1 MLKIAPLIL
10 SRLLSAIPTL
20 FILLLITFS
29 LMRIAPGGPFDTE
42 RVLAPEIE
50 ANLKA
55 TYHLDKSIPI
65 QFWEYLKQL
74 ARLDLGP
81 SFSYKDHTVNELIA
95 SGFPTSL
102 QLGLQAIFLAVVL
115 GIFIGSISAYNQN
128 TKLDYAFMS
137 FAMIGISIPNFVIA
151 PIFILTFAIL
161 IPVFPAGGW
170 QSSAFVYQV
179 LPTLTLALPQIAYV
193 SRLMRASMLEILR
206 SNFIQSARAKGLS
219 TPQILIK
226 HALKPACIPIISYL
240 GPAIAGI
247 TTGSVVIEQI
257 FGIPGLGR
265 YFVNGALN
273 RDYTLV
279 MGIVLFYGTLIILM
293 NMIADIL
300 YKLLDPKI
308 K

>member
-1 MLKIAPLIL
+1 MNKIFQVLV
-10 SRLLSAIPTL
+10 SRALSAIPTL
-20 FILLLITFS
+20 FILLLITFT

-50 ANLKA
+50 ANLNKN
-55 TYHLDKSIPI
+55 YHLDDPIYI

-74 ARLDLGP
+74 ARFDLGP
-81 SFSYKDHTVNELIA
+81 SFSYKDHTVNELIG

-102 QLGLQAIFLAVVL
+102 QLGLQAIFLAIFL
-115 GIFIGSISAYNQN
+115 GILIGTFSAYKQN
-128 TKLDYAFMS
+128 TYFDYSFMG
-137 FAMIGISIPNFVIA
+137 FAMIGISVPNFVVA
-151 PIFILTFAIL
+151 PLFILLFSI
-161 IPVFPAGGW
+161 IFPVFPAGGW
-170 QSSAFVYQV
+170 QASSLSYQF
-179 LPTLTLALPQIAYV
+179 LPVLTLSLPQIAYV

-206 SNFIQSARAKGLS
+206 SNFILTAKAKGLS
-219 TPQILIK
+219 TPAILFK

-279 MGIVLFYGTLIILM
+279 MGIVLFYGTLIIIM

-300 YKLLDPKI
+300 YKVLDPKI

>member
-1 MLKIAPLIL
+1 MNKILKLLA

-20 FILLLITFS
+20 FILLVITFT

-50 ANLKA
+50 ANLNA
-55 TYHLDKSIPI
+55 TYHLDKPIYI
-65 QFWEYLKQL
+65 QFWKYLQQL
-74 ARLDLGP
+74 ARFDLGP

-102 QLGLQAIFLAVVL
+102 QLGLQAIFIAVVL
-115 GIFIGSISAYNQN
+115 GMLIGTISAYKQN
-128 TKLDYAFMS
+128 SRLDYSFMG
-137 FAMIGISIPNFVIA
+137 FAMLGISVPNFVFA
-151 PIFILTFAIL
+151 PLFILLFAIVFP
-161 IPVFPAGGW
+161 IFPAGGW
-170 QSSAFVYQV
+170 QVNNLSYQI
-179 LPTLTLALPQIAYV
+179 LPVLTLALPQIAYI

-206 SNFIQSARAKGLS
+206 SNFIQSAKAKGLS
-219 TPQILIK
+219 RSQILIK
-226 HALKPACIPIISYL
+226 HALKPASIPIISYL

-279 MGIVLFYGTLIILM
+279 LGIVLFYGTLIIFM
-293 NMIADIL
+293 NMLVDIL